1 MSKQVSPAK
10 VLLFAP
16 LLAALGGCAQDS
28 AVQAQTRQTSL
39 TQVREALGP
48 VSSSLDT
55 ATAARLSGAFRGA
68 ADRALPAV
76 VQVAVTTRA
85 ERTRTTG
92 SRQIPFEIPGFPGF
106 GDPDQ
111 PREGRGTGSGVIFD
125 PRGYVLTNN
134 HVVAN
139 AATVRAVLVDGREY
153 SAKVIGTDP
162 NTDVAVIQIQPRP
175 GEKLNVAQLGS
186 SDQLKVGDWVLALG
200 SPLGLDFTVTAG
212 IVSAKSRSIGIIESD
227 KGEAL
232 EGFIQ
237 TDAAI
242 NPGNSGGPLVDLL
255 GQVVGIN
262 SAIQSPTGYFAGA
275 GFAIPIDLARKVA
288 DDLIKYGVVHRPRL
302 GVLVG
307 PVREADA
314 EVYRL
319 PSVAG
324 AQITSVEQG
333 SPADKAGLKM
343 GDVVISLDGQA
354 VRNNTDFMVNLAE
367 KHPGEEVNLGVIRY
381 GKRVDARVKLGEFEA
396 ARERQPTVANRPTPT
411 DLLGFTP
418 RALTGDVART
428 MRIDPREA
436 KGQVIIGEI
445 DPIGPAYRQVPQ
457 GQEIVSING
466 QEVNSIGDVERIASR
481 LKPGDTV
488 SIVTKGPIGNQISNY
503 RTRSN

>member
-1 MSKQVSPAK
+1 MRKQSNWAR

-16 LLAALGGCAQDS
+16 LLAAVGACAQDS

-48 VSSSLDT
+48 VPATLDT

-85 ERTRTTG
+85 TQARG
-92 SRQIPFEIPGFPGF
+92 NSRGLPFEIPGFPGL
-106 GDPDQ
+106 GDGDQ
-111 PREGRGTGSGVIFD
+111 TPREGRGTGSGVIFD
-125 PRGYVLTNN
+125 ARGYILTNN

-153 SAKVIGTDP
+153 DAKVVGTDP
-162 NTDVAVIQIQPRP
+162 NTDVAVIKIEPRN
-175 GEKLNVAQLGS
+175 GEKLQVAPLGN
-186 SDQLKVGDWVLALG
+186 SDALKVGDWVLALG

-212 IVSAKSRSIGIIESD
+212 IVSAKSRNINIIDSPN
-227 KGEAL
+227 GEAL

-275 GFAIPIDLARKVA
+275 GFAIPIDLAKKVA
-288 DDLIKYGVVHRPRL
+288 GDLIQYGVVHRPRL

-307 PVREADA
+307 AIREADA

-324 AQITSVEQG
+324 AQITSVQES
-333 SPADKAGLKM
+333 SPAEKAGLKM
-343 GDVVISLDGQA
+343 GDVVVSMDGQP
-354 VRNNTDFMVNLAE
+354 VRTATDFMVTLAE
-367 KHPGEEVNLGVIRY
+367 KHPGEEVQLGVIRY
-381 GKRVDARVKLGEFEA
+381 GKRVDANVKLGEFEA
-396 ARERQPTVANRPTPT
+396 AREKPVAAANRPDPT
-411 DLLGFTP
+411 NLLGFKP
-418 RALTGDVART
+418 RALTSDVART
-428 MRIDPREA
+428 LRVDPREA
-436 KGQVIIGEI
+436 HGQIIVGEI
-445 DPIGPAYRQVPQ
+445 DPVGPAYRSVPQ

-466 QEVNSIGDVERIASR
+466 EEVHSVGDVERIAGK

-503 RTRSN
+503 RTRS